1 MKGRCLMKCGRRRH
15 VERNDEE
22 GEERECGK
30 KKVCCVGC
38 KDGNYGETFWVRW
51 RNLVILVIV
60 FTVLVYACSSSS

>member
-1 MKGRCLMKCGRRRH
+1 MKGRCLMKCERRRH

-30 KKVCCVGC
+30 KKVCLCWMQRW
-38 KDGNYGETFWVRW
+38 KLWTFWVRW

-60 FTVLVYACSSSS
+60 FTVLVYAWSSSS